1 MAARGRAMVLSAAAP
16 LRNRQRRSRSTK
28 GIPLGDHQV
37 VFAGILQ
44 VNIGIRDMAEGD
56 AEPETVVKAQA
67 AAKKRR
73 NS

>member
-1 MAARGRAMVLSAAAP
+1 
-16 LRNRQRRSRSTK
+16 
-28 GIPLGDHQV
+28 
-37 VFAGILQ
+37 
-44 VNIGIRDMAEGD
+44 VNIGIRDIAEAD